1 MTINWT
7 GKQEFVHPTQQKNL
21 ESKIAKISKL
31 LETSGK
37 GEKQAHIILNHH
49 KNQHRAEITLNYLD
63 HQVVGEHTDP
73 DQYTAINMAIE
84 KFEKQLMKVRD
95 KRRDI
100 KVGPREGWDKGAAA
114 NTIIAAEPGPE
125 GLRAT
130 GTDDCN
136 GASSSNGRP
145 QVFRVMPGETKP
157 MSAEEAVMEID
168 AEDSYLVFLSSDTN
182 RHAVLLRRDDG
193 NFDLVEC

>member
-21 ESKIAKISKL
+21 DSKIAKISKL

-37 GEKQAHIILNHH
+37 GEKQAHMILNHH

-73 DQYTAINMAIE
+73 DQYTAINLAMD
-84 KFEKQLMKVRD
+84 KFEKQLVKLRD
-95 KRRDI
+95 KRREI
-100 KVGPREGWDKGAAA
+100 KSSPRDEWGKDSATSPAGADEAGATAAA
-114 NTIIAAEPGPE
+114 AAS
-125 GLRAT
+125 R
-130 GTDDCN
+130 N
-136 GASSSNGRP
+136 GNGKPR
-145 QVFRVMPGETKP
+145 VFRVLPGETKP
-157 MSAEEAVMEID
+157 MSGEEATMEID
-168 AEDSYLVFLSSDTN
+168 SDDSYMVFLSSDTD
-182 RHAVLLRRDDG
+182 RHAVLIRRPDG

>member
-21 ESKIAKISKL
+21 DSKIAKIAKL

-73 DQYTAINMAIE
+73 DQYTAINVAIE

-100 KVGPREGWDKGAAA
+100 KVGPRGGWDKGVAA
-114 NTIIAAEPGPE
+114 NSVIAAEPGPE
-125 GLRAT
+125 GLRAAP
-130 GTDDCN
+130 N
-136 GASSSNGRP
+136 GNGHPR
-145 QVFRVMPGETKP
+145 VFRVMPGETKP

-168 AEDSYLVFLSSDTN
+168 GDAYLVFLSSETN
-182 RHAVLLRRDDG
+182 RHAVLLRREDG

>member
-7 GKQEFVHPTQQKNL
+7 GKQEFIHPTQQKNL
-21 ESKIAKISKL
+21 ETKIAKISKL

-37 GEKQAHIILNHH
+37 GEKQAHIILNQH

-73 DQYTAINMAIE
+73 DQYTAINQAIE

-114 NTIIAAEPGPE
+114 NTIIAAEPGAD
-125 GLRAT
+125 GLTAS
-130 GTDDCN
+130 GN
-136 GASSSNGRP
+136 GNERP
-145 QVFRVMPGETKP
+145 QVFRVVPGETKP
-157 MSAEEAVMEID
+157 MSVDEAMMEID
-168 AEDSYLVFLSSDTN
+168 ANEPYMVYMSSDTN
-182 RHAVLLRRDDG
+182 RPAVLLRRDDG
-193 NFDLVEC
+193 HFDLVEC

>member
-73 DQYTAINMAIE
+73 DQYTAINVAIE

-114 NTIIAAEPGPE
+114 NTIIATDPGSE
-125 GLRAT
+125 GLPA
-130 GTDDCN
+130 
-136 GASSSNGRP
+136 SSNGDGRP
-145 QVFRVMPGETKP
+145 QLFRVMPGETKP
-157 MSAEEAVMEID
+157 MSAEEAMMEID

-182 RHAVLLRRDDG
+182 RHAVLLRRSDG

>member
-7 GKQEFVHPTQQKNL
+7 GKQEFIHPTQQKNL
-21 ESKIAKISKL
+21 ETKIAKISKL

-37 GEKQAHIILNHH
+37 GEKQAHVILNHH

-73 DQYTAINMAIE
+73 DQYTAINVAIE

-100 KVGPREGWDKGAAA
+100 KTGPREGWDKGAAA
-114 NTIIAAEPGPE
+114 NSIIAAEPGPE
-125 GLRAT
+125 GLPAASN
-130 GTDDCN
+130 N
-136 GASSSNGRP
+136 GNGGRP

-157 MSAEEAVMEID
+157 MSAEEALMEID
-168 AEDSYLVFLSSDTN
+168 SHEPYMVFLSSDTN
-182 RHAVLLRRDDG
+182 RHAILVRRPDG

>member
-37 GEKQAHIILNHH
+37 GEKQAHIILNQH

-73 DQYTAINMAIE
+73 DQYTAINVAIE

-114 NTIIAAEPGPE
+114 NSLIAAEPRLPE
-125 GLRAT
+125 GVRAS
-130 GTDDCN
+130 GPN
-136 GASSSNGRP
+136 GEGGRP
-145 QVFRVMPGETKP
+145 QIYRVMPGETKP
-157 MSAEEAVMEID
+157 MSSEEALMEID
-168 AEDSYLVFLSSDTN
+168 GDPYLVFMSSDTN
-182 RHAVLLRRDDG
+182 RHAVLLRRADG

>member
-7 GKQEFVHPTQQKNL
+7 GKQEFIHPTQQKNL
-21 ESKIAKISKL
+21 ETKIAKISKL
-31 LETSGK
+31 LKTSGK
-37 GEKQAHIILNHH
+37 GDKQAHIILNHH

-73 DQYTAINMAIE
+73 DQYTAINLAIE

-95 KRRDI
+95 KRRDT

-114 NTIIAAEPGPE
+114 NTVIAAEPE
-125 GLRAT
+125 GA
-130 GTDDCN
+130 GS
-136 GASSSNGRP
+136 GGAASSPNGNGRP
-145 QVFRVMPGETKP
+145 GIFRVVPGETKP
-157 MSAEEAVMEID
+157 MSAEEALMEID
-168 AEDSYLVFLSSDTN
+168 ANDPYMVFLSSDTN
-182 RHAVLLRRDDG
+182 RHAVLFRRADG

>member
-21 ESKIAKISKL
+21 ETKIAKISKL

-73 DQYTAINMAIE
+73 DQYTAINVAME

-100 KVGPREGWDKGAAA
+100 KVGPREGWDKGAAS
-114 NTIIAAEPGPE
+114 NTATAAGPD
-125 GLRAT
+125 GVPA
-130 GTDDCN
+130 
-136 GASSSNGRP
+136 SSNGNGRP
-145 QVFRVMPGETKP
+145 EIFRVMPGETKP
-157 MSAEEAVMEID
+157 MSAEEAMTGKAPE
-168 AEDSYLVFLSSDTN
+168 E
-182 RHAVLLRRDDG
+182 R
-193 NFDLVEC
+193 

>member
-1 MTINWT
+1 MTITWT
-7 GKQEFVHPTQQKNL
+7 GKHEYDHPTQQKNI
-21 ESKIAKISKL
+21 EAKIAKIAKL
-31 LETSGK
+31 LENDGK
-37 GEKQAHIILNHH
+37 GEKQAHMILNHH

-63 HQVVGEHTDP
+63 HQVVGEHIDP

-100 KVGPREGWDKGAAA
+100 KKGPREGWDKGAAA
-114 NTIIAAEPGPE
+114 NSIIAAEPGPD
-125 GLRAT
+125 GIPAA
-130 GTDDCN
+130 
-136 GASSSNGRP
+136 GAGDARP

-157 MSAEEAVMEID
+157 MTAEEAIYEIEPQD
-168 AEDSYLVFLSSDTN
+168 MYLVYLSSDTN
-182 RHAVLLRRDDG
+182 RPAVILRRDDG

>member
-7 GKQEFVHPTQQKNL
+7 GKQEFTHPTQQKNL
-21 ESKIAKISKL
+21 ETKIAKISKL

-73 DQYTAINMAIE
+73 DQYTAINVAIE

-114 NTIIAAEPGPE
+114 NSVIAAEPGPE
-125 GLRAT
+125 GLRAV
-130 GTDDCN
+130 G
-136 GASSSNGRP
+136 SSNGDGRP
-145 QVFRVMPGETKP
+145 QVYRVMPGETKP
-157 MSAEEAVMEID
+157 MSAEEAIMEID
-168 AEDSYLVFLSSDTN
+168 AEDPYIVFMSSDTN
-182 RHAVLLRRDDG
+182 RHAVLLRRPDG

>member
-21 ESKIAKISKL
+21 EAKFAKIAKL

-37 GEKQAHIILNHH
+37 GEKQAHIILNQH

-73 DQYTAINMAIE
+73 DQYTAINLAIE

-114 NTIIAAEPGPE
+114 NTIIAAESRSD
-125 GLRAT
+125 GLPPTPA
-130 GTDDCN
+130 N
-136 GASSSNGRP
+136 GNGRP
-145 QVFRVMPGETKP
+145 QFFKVSPGETKP
-157 MSAEEAVMEID
+157 MTAEEAVMEID
-168 AEDSYLVFLSSDTN
+168 ATDPYLVFLSSDTN
-182 RHAVLLRRDDG
+182 RHAVIVRREDG
-193 NFDLVEC
+193 HFDLIEC

>member
-1 MTINWT
+1 MTISWT

-21 ESKIAKISKL
+21 ETKIEKISKL

-73 DQYTAINMAIE
+73 DQYTAINIAIE

-100 KVGPREGWDKGAAA
+100 RVGPREGWDKGAAA
-114 NTIIAAEPGPE
+114 NDIIAADPGPE
-125 GLRAT
+125 GIPAA
-130 GTDDCN
+130 GNNDN
-136 GASSSNGRP
+136 GHA

-168 AEDSYLVFLSSDTN
+168 ADESYLVFLSSDTN
-182 RHAVLLRRDDG
+182 RHAVILRRGDG